1 MINRYKVRLTIRY
14 DFELDGQTEK
24 DVEQQVLY
32 IMGKTNIL
40 GLKEVKKRVKLKI
53 KKLNERNLKDNEKD
67 N

>member
-1 MINRYKVRLTIRY
+1 MINRYKVRLNIRY

-32 IMGKTNIL
+32 MITKTNIF
-40 GLKEVKKRVKLKI
+40 GLKEVKKRVRLKI
-53 KKLNERNLKDNEKD
+53 KKINERNQKYNEKD